1 MCWITMQKWRTRPRI
16 AKRKIETWK
25 FYIKKSYVNQD
36 ELLISP
42 WQKDKVFQNMRHNIL
57 VADGL
62 HGKHLNIECFNC
74 FNSNEWNIQSGF
86 HSLQK
91 EKFHRKMLPL
101 SKELVIEGGNYVFH
115 TQAVTGEFNRN
126 VIVQCFIPT
135 GAEYYLNESGEYV
148 SNKIIIGDEIPLDKI
163 PLSNLPLLKHIEPN
177 FINNLFSS

>member
-36 ELLISP
+36 ELLISL
-42 WQKDKVFQNMRHNIL
+42 WQRDKVFQNMRHNVL

-62 HGKHLNIECFNC
+62 HGEHLHVEC
-74 FNSNEWNIQSGF
+74 FNSNEWNIYYGF

-91 EKFHRKMLPL
+91 ETFSRKISPL
-101 SKELVIEGGNYVFH
+101 TEELVIEGGIYTFH
-115 TQAVTGEFNRN
+115 HTGLDISYRLAV
-126 VIVQCFIPT
+126 IQCFIPI
-135 GAEYYLNESGEYV
+135 GAEYYLSENKEYV

-163 PLSNLPLLKHIEPN
+163 PLRTPTLLPH
-177 FINNLFSS
+177 